1 MKKYQL
7 WAICISLIVV
17 AAITVGALLVYFGLI
32 PDKLFVLAEGQNP
45 HFTIEHVDA
54 NGRTCPE
61 PEDPWWDTWEFLGVY
76 KFQPGPEGI
85 NPGSAYFVCTGIDSF
100 EYHNNG
106 TVLTNVPFL
115 DIYKDAERIGNV
127 IPGIHDP
134 KNGYQYWT

>member
-1 MKKYQL
+1 MKKHQL
-7 WAICISLIVV
+7 WMIIVPIIVV
-17 AAITVGALLVYFGLI
+17 AAATVMALLVYFGLI
-32 PDKLFVLAEGQNP
+32 PDKVFILA
-45 HFTIEHVDA
+45 DA
-54 NGRTCPE
+54 QHEDSVEEYTSAD
-61 PEDPWWDTWEFLGVY
+61 DPWWDTWELGATY
-76 KFQPGPEGI
+76 RLQPGPEGV
-85 NPGSAYFVCTGIDSF
+85 NPGNAYFICTGIDSF